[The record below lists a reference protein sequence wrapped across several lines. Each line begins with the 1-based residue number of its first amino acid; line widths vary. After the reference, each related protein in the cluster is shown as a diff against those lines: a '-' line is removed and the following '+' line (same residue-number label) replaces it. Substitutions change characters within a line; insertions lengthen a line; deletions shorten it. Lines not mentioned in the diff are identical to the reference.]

1 MVGGILINVNPGKTK
16 SVLETIRKAEGVK
29 YAYAVFGRYDIV
41 AMIDVQ
47 DIDQAAATVIDKIGR
62 VDGVVKTETL
72 IKTNL

>member
-1 MVGGILINVNPGKTK
+1 MVAGILINTHPGRTK
-16 SVLETIRKAEGVK
+16 PVLENIRKIEGVR

-47 DIDQAAATVIDKIGR
+47 DIDRATATVIDKIGSI
-62 VDGVVKTETL
+62 DGVVKTETL

>member
-16 SVLETIRKAEGVK
+16 SVLETIRKVEGVK

>member
-16 SVLETIRKAEGVK
+16 SALEAIRKIEGIK

-47 DIDQAAATVIDKIGR
+47 DIDQAAATVIDKIGS